1 MIQLNSQSGGD
12 ASHKRMIER
21 VGEKE
26 KGELPTPILNDELF
40 IKKALEAD
48 YRKGVELLYRRYFQ
62 PLCSHA
68 IKFVGGRAIAEDLV
82 SDVFYTVYKDRVF
95 TEITTSYRFYLFRA
109 VRNRAYNFLKWEL
122 SRQEPLGVWHDVA
135 MAESQQPDAMSQ
147 FDELYQDVQQAINSL
162 PVDRRRIYLMN
173 RFEGKRYQEIAE
185 ELTLSV
191 KTVEVQLYRANKAIR
206 SVLKAKWLLV
216 FVCMLID

>member
-1 MIQLNSQSGGD
+1 MI
-12 ASHKRMIER
+12 KR
-21 VGEKE
+21 VGDEG
-26 KGELPTPILNDELF
+26 KGDQPVPLLNDELF
-40 IKKALEAD
+40 IKNVLEED
-48 YRKGVELLYRRYFQ
+48 YQKGIELLYRRYFQ

-68 IKFVGGRAIAEDLV
+68 IKFVGGRDIAEDLV
-82 SDVFYTVYKDRVF
+82 SDVFYTIYKDRVF
-95 TEITTSYRFYLFRA
+95 TEIATSYRFYLFRA

-135 MAESQQPDAMSQ
+135 MAESLQPDAMSQ
-147 FDELYQDVQQAINSL
+147 FEELYQAVQQAINSL

-191 KTVEVQLYRANKAIR
+191 KTVEVQLYRANKFIR
-206 SVLKAKWLLV
+206 SLLKEKWLLV
-216 FVCMLID
+216 FVFTLID

>member
-1 MIQLNSQSGGD
+1 MIQLNSQSDGD
-12 ASHKRMIER
+12 TSQRLIIER
-21 VGEKE
+21 AVDEG
-26 KGELPTPILNDELF
+26 KGEPPVPLLNDELF
-40 IKKALEAD
+40 IKKALELD
-48 YRKGVELLYRRYFQ
+48 YQKGVELLYRRYFQ

-68 IKFVGGRAIAEDLV
+68 IKFVGGQAIAEDLV

-95 TEITTSYRFYLFRA
+95 TNIATSYRFYLFRA

-135 MAESQQPDAMSQ
+135 TAESQQPDAMSQ
-147 FDELYQDVQQAINSL
+147 FDELYQVVQQAINSL

-173 RFEGKRYQEIAE
+173 RFEGKRYQEIAD

-191 KTVEVQLYRANKAIR
+191 KTVEVQLYRANKFIR
-206 SVLKAKWLLV
+206 SLLKEKWLLV
-216 FVCMLID
+216 FVFMLTN